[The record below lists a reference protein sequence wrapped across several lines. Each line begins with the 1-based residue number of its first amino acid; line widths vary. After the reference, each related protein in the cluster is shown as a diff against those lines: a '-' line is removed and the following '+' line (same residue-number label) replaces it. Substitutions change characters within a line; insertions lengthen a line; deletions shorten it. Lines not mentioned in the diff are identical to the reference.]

1 MFGVRASRDRRKD
14 RMHPHLSRQAIVLD
28 VETTRYGRSY
38 AGRRVEITHVEK
50 DPSTGGAL
58 GYVVRMQ
65 DGGDELP
72 FEAEEIHIVEA
83 WD

>member
-1 MFGVRASRDRRKD
+1 MFGVRGSRDRRKD
-14 RMHPHLSRQAIVLD
+14 QMHPHLSRQAIVLD

-38 AGRRVEITHVEK
+38 AGRRVKITHVEK
-50 DPSTGGAL
+50 DPSTGGAV
-58 GYVVRMQ
+58 GYVVRME
-65 DGGDELP
+65 DGDELP